1 VPRHSS
7 QLAQK
12 VWGRAPAVVAAQN
25 ALMRKLGLA
34 TTMHIKTSDFDCYL
48 ELFNNGLLEE
58 QARQVDELFMD
69 SSVVSGFAS
78 GPVDDLAIL
87 RN

>member
-1 VPRHSS
+1 VPRRSS

-25 ALMRKLGLA
+25 ALMMKLGLA
-34 TTMHIKTSDFDCYL
+34 TTMHIKTSDFDRYL

-58 QARQVDELFMD
+58 
-69 SSVVSGFAS
+69 
-78 GPVDDLAIL
+78 
-87 RN
+87 